1 MSEPAKFDSHRRLCP
16 DGGCIGVIGS
26 DGRCRVCGRSAGGG
40 PGPGAGPDKD
50 EPPAGFVPP
59 DYSQDEDDDDDGDA
73 LVDAAGPVAAAGGKG
88 AAFDPTRR
96 LCPDGECLG
105 VIGADGVCNVC
116 GKKAD

>member
-1 MSEPAKFDSHRRLCP
+1 MSEAAKFDSHRRLCP
-16 DGGCIGVIGS
+16 DGACIGVIGS
-26 DGRCRVCGRSAGGG
+26 DGRCRICGRNAGGG
-40 PGPGAGPDKD
+40 GEKD

-59 DYSQDEDDDDDGDA
+59 DFQDDDDDQDGDA
-73 LVDAAGPVAAAGGKG
+73 AEDAAASVSAAGGKG
-88 AAFDPTRR
+88 AAFDPNRR

>member
-26 DGRCRVCGRSAGGG
+26 DGRCRVCGRSAG
-40 PGPGAGPDKD
+40 AGKD
-50 EPPAGFVPP
+50 EAPPADFVPP
-59 DYSQDEDDDDDGDA
+59 DLPDEDDDQDGDA
-73 LVDAAGPVAAAGGKG
+73 TEDAAEPVAAAGGKG
-88 AAFDPTRR
+88 AAFDPNRR